1 MAEFLPVDPFDLII
15 VGAPGSLSQTKLLPA
30 LYHRFC
36 DGQIN
41 SISRIV
47 GVAQTEFAEG
57 EFQNFVKAACIDD
70 CDSRFNE
77 KKWQGFQR
85 LLHYRCLDASA
96 DLAEWADV
104 KSILASAE
112 ATLVGLSIRWE
123 KTFPDEKPLPQ
134 VVESTPWRLYEAS

>member
-15 VGAPGSLSQTKLLPA
+15 VGATGSLSQTKLLPA

-104 KSILASAE
+104 KSILANDSDLAYF
-112 ATLVGLSIRWE
+112 I
-123 KTFPDEKPLPQ
+123 
-134 VVESTPWRLYEAS
+134 